1 MDSIFSQPATNEKQN
16 EVSLLLVIVKYSLCC
31 CCQQGGRAAA
41 GKVRAKRSRR
51 TTFQPPLKKR
61 RDHEESPASLPSQSD
76 CRDDNDSGRVCH
88 TVLSYCDE
96 VVEEER
102 GGVVEGSE
110 EVDTQPLSMFS
121 GERRRGSEERSRDL
135 DDLFLDLDDPF
146 SVPSNTQS
154 SRFSILNDTLAT
166 LDDPLGKLDDPLTK
180 LDDPLTKLDEP
191 FRKPDN
197 PLTKR
202 DDPLTKLDDP
212 FSVSQELVN
221 SSSESCKS
229 TPEVDSP
236 ADESGEEQRV
246 PESPPLPSP
255 SQEGAWPGKG
265 AESEEGQVLRRQFR
279 SAVSSRHY
287 NLHVIPQ
294 QFRKTSATG
303 NKGGREGQRSRVNW
317 ASRVSVWDMSE
328 GAGPVG
334 GGRERM
340 DVFEVPLSAGEG
352 ERGRREKGL
361 PQESRSNLSLSRL
374 DLSHSSRTREEQ
386 VTPVQ
391 PLLIKGHSEKIYT

>member
-1 MDSIFSQPATNEKQN
+1 MDSIFSQPATNEKQD
-16 EVSLLLVIVKYSLCC
+16 EVSLLLVIVIYSLCC
-31 CCQQGGRAAA
+31 RCQQGGRAAT
-41 GKVRAKRSRR
+41 GKVRGKRSRR

-76 CRDDNDSGRVCH
+76 RRDDNESGRVCH

-96 VVEEER
+96 VEEEER
-102 GGVVEGSE
+102 DGVGEGSE

-121 GERRRGSEERSRDL
+121 GERRRERSRDL
-135 DDLFLDLDDPF
+135 DDLFLNLDDPF
-146 SVPSNTQS
+146 SVPSDTQS
-154 SRFSILNDTLAT
+154 RKSSILDDTLAT
-166 LDDPLGKLDDPLTK
+166 LDDPLGKLDDALTK
-180 LDDPLTKLDEP
+180 LDKP
-191 FRKPDN
+191 FRKPDD

-221 SSSESCKS
+221 SSSESYKS
-229 TPEVDSP
+229 TPEVESP
-236 ADESGEEQRV
+236 ADESGGEQRV

-255 SQEGAWPGKG
+255 SQEGAWPEKWAGS
-265 AESEEGQVLRRQFR
+265 EEEGQVPRRQFR
-279 SAVSSRHY
+279 SGVSSRHY
-287 NLHVIPQ
+287 NLHVVPQ

-303 NKGGREGQRSRVNW
+303 SKGERGGQRSRVNW

-334 GGRERM
+334 GGGREGM
-340 DVFEVPLSAGEG
+340 GVFEVPLSAGEEG
-352 ERGRREKGL
+352 ERGRRREKGL
-361 PQESRSNLSLSRL
+361 SQESRSNLSLSRL

-391 PLLIKGHSEKIYT
+391 WNL